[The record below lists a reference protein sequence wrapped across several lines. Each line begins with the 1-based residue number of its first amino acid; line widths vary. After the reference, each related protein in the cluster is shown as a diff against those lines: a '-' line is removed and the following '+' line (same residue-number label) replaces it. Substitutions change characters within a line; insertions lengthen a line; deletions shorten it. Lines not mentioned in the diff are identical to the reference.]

1 MANTHEMLERLDAAT
16 AETDNK
22 IAAMYQ
28 DGFHTLS
35 EVARAMNTTRT
46 RVMVA
51 LYRMNLLPDQS
62 Q

>member
-1 MANTHEMLERLDAAT
+1 MATTHEILERLDAET

-28 DGFHTLS
+28 DGFHSLR
-35 EVARAMNTTRT
+35 EVARAMDTTRT

-51 LYRMNLLPDQS
+51 LYRLNLLPDRS
-62 Q
+62 E